1 MKKILSLLILSFL
14 LSNPIFSQKTGIAGG
29 TNKDRIILSA
39 HNSFWQNLDAGVKQR
54 TISPGF
60 NAAIM
65 VDLPTSEDSPLS
77 FGLGLGFTS
86 YNLHSNA
93 VLGLKLP
100 ERTTEMTIIPD
111 GIKYNVNKIR
121 FSYLNIPLELRLR
134 TKGDFRFS
142 IGLRSGL
149 MIDAFSKYYG
159 NDISGIDN
167 PMKIIDKKVS
177 NTDKYLFE
185 GTTRIGWKWIA
196 VSASYS
202 LNGMFEK
209 DKGPAIAPI
218 NVGLSFS
225 LY

>member
-1 MKKILSLLILSFL
+1 MKKIIVLSLLSFL
-14 LSNPIFSQKTGIAGG
+14 FTSPVFSQKSGVAGG
-29 TNKDRIILSA
+29 TNRDRILLSV
-39 HNSFWQNLDAGVKQR
+39 HNGFWQNLDAGVKQR
-54 TISPGF
+54 IISPGF

-65 VDLPTSEDSPLS
+65 VDLPTSEDSPFS

-86 YNLHSNA
+86 HNLHSNA
-93 VLGLKLP
+93 VTQLSYP
-100 ERTTEMTIIPD
+100 ERTTEMVIIPD
-111 GIKYNVNKIR
+111 GIEYSVNKLR
-121 FSYLNIPLELRLR
+121 FSYLNIPLEFRLR
-134 TKGDFRFS
+134 TKADFRFS

-167 PMKIIDKKVS
+167 PVKIINKKIS
-177 NTDKYLFE
+177 NLDKYLFE
-185 GTTRIGWKWIA
+185 ATTRIGWKWIA
-196 VSASYS
+196 ISGSYT

>member
-1 MKKILSLLILSFL
+1 MKKLFVIILIGLAIPYHILA
-14 LSNPIFSQKTGIAGG
+14 QKPKVAIG

-54 TISPGF
+54 AISPGF
-60 NAAIM
+60 NTAIM
-65 VDLPTSEDSPLS
+65 VDLPTSEDSPIS

-86 YNLHSNA
+86 FNLHSNA
-93 VLGLKLP
+93 VTGLKMP
-100 ERTTEMTIIPD
+100 ERTTQMTIIPD
-111 GIKYNVNKIR
+111 GINYNVNKIR
-121 FSYLNIPLELRLR
+121 FSYINIPFELRLR
-134 TKGDFRFS
+134 TKSDFRFS

-167 PMKIIDKKVS
+167 PMKIIDKKIS

-185 GTTRIGWKWIA
+185 ATSRIGWKWIA
-196 VSASYS
+196 ISGSYS
-202 LNGMFEK
+202 LNSIYQK

>member
-1 MKKILSLLILSFL
+1 MKKIVVIIVLGLLIPNLV
-14 LSNPIFSQKTGIAGG
+14 FSQKSGIAGG
-29 TNKDRIILSA
+29 TNKDRIILSV

-60 NAAIM
+60 NAAIL
-65 VDLPTSEDSPLS
+65 VDLPTSDDSPMS

-86 YNLHSNA
+86 FNLHSNA
-93 VLGLKLP
+93 VTGLKLP
-100 ERTTEMTIIPD
+100 ERTTQMTIIPD
-111 GIKYNVNKIR
+111 GIKYSVNKLR

-167 PMKIIDKKVS
+167 PMKIIDKKIS

-185 GTTRIGWKWIA
+185 ATTRIGWKWIA
-196 VSASYS
+196 LSGSYT
-202 LNGMFEK
+202 LNSMYEK
-209 DKGPAIAPI
+209 DRGPAIAPI